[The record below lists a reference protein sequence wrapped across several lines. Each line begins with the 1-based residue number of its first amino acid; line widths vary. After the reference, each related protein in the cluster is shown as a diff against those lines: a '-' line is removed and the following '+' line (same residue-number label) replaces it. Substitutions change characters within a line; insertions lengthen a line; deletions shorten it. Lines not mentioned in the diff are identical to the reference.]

1 MSPAAPTP
9 RPSPKKLSDAKLLK
23 QLSVSL
29 LCAAEMLDPTYA
41 DYREDSVDSY
51 REIYNERAM
60 EIAKVIVRIQ
70 KRRFAAIRRMIMR
83 EDAR

>member
-29 LCAAEMLDPTYA
+29 LCAAEMMDPA
-41 DYREDSVDSY
+41 DPDYRLSNVDFAKKS
-51 REIYNERAM
+51 YNERAM
-60 EIAKVIVRIQ
+60 AIAEVIVRIQ
-70 KRRFAAIRRMIMR
+70 KRRFSRIRRRISR